1 MKTTLHSLYRGPI
14 AKAVQVLAGFLL
26 ALGAS
31 AQTSANV
38 DWRYTVRPQDS
49 VSSLAQQYLKLSVSW
64 QELARYNR
72 LPNDGVIQVGMQLRM
87 PLRWLAV
94 KQAQAK
100 LTAISGDVQ
109 IQPVNGAWRQAQPG
123 EAVQTGQQIKVGI
136 NSSARLQFADASE
149 LVMQPQSALVMDTL
163 SVYAGGY
170 MVDTQLRLQAGRV
183 EVHANPQGRQGQKF
197 EVITPAAVASVRGTQ
212 FVVDAQGGRT
222 LQQTQEGQVALQ
234 TGRGKVL
241 VQEGFG
247 SAVKSG
253 EKPIP
258 PELTK
263 PAPTLQNPA
272 SRFVDF
278 PMVFNWVDQAEVT
291 GWVMQIGRDQ
301 QMAALVL
308 TQEADRPFLDAGGLA
323 DGRYYLRAW
332 TLDDKGMPSKTVLHP
347 FEVAI
352 PRQLQGPVI
361 QLSPQYLSGGPM
373 AIDLAPLAPGQ
384 RYLLQITRDAEGRQP
399 VWYQANA
406 GQMLSVPKLPAQD
419 RPYHLW
425 IWIY

>member
-1 MKTTLHSLYRGPI
+1 MTSHRLFQGRLFLAWFG
-14 AKAVQVLAGFLL
+14 LAGCLF
-26 ALGAS
+26 ALSAS
-31 AQTSANV
+31 AQTSATV
-38 DWRYTVRPQDS
+38 DWRYTVRPQDT
-49 VSSLAQQYLKLSVSW
+49 VSNLALQYLKPSYTW

-72 LPNDGVIQVGMQLRM
+72 LPNNGVIQVGAQLRM
-87 PLRWLAV
+87 PLSWLAV

-109 IQPVNGAWRQAQPG
+109 IQDLKGAWRQAQAG

-149 LVMQPQSALVMDTL
+149 LVMQPQSSVLMDTL

-170 MVDTQLRLQAGRV
+170 MADTQLRLQGGRV

-197 EVITPAAVASVRGTQ
+197 EIITPAAVASVRGTQ
-212 FVVDAQGGRT
+212 FVVDAQNGRS
-222 LQQTQEGQVALQ
+222 LQQTLEGQVALQ
-234 TGRGKVL
+234 TTQGHVL

-247 SAVKSG
+247 SAVKLG
-253 EKPIP
+253 EKPIA
-258 PELTK
+258 PEVIK
-263 PAPTLQNPA
+263 PAPVFQSPA

-278 PMVFNWVDQAEVT
+278 PMAFKWVAQTEVK
-291 GWVMQIGRDQ
+291 GWVMQVGRDA
-301 QMAALVL
+301 QMAQLVL
-308 TQEADRPFLDAGGLA
+308 THQADSPFFDAGGLA

-347 FEVAI
+347 FEVDI
-352 PRQLQGPVI
+352 PRKLQGAVI
-361 QLSPQYLSGGPM
+361 QLAPHYVSMGSM
-373 AIDLAPLAPGQ
+373 TIDLVPLPPGQ
-384 RYLLQITRDAEGRQP
+384 RYLVQVTRDAEGRQP

-406 GQMLSVPKLPAQD
+406 GVVLSLPQLPAQD
-419 RPYHLW
+419 HPYHLW